1 MSASAEAIRERYLA
15 RKRRARK
22 LWRLRHPEKWK
33 AEKKRWKKLRRER
46 GFVGAPPKL
55 SDDEWI
61 ARHRANRR
69 GQAARYR
76 KRHPE
81 KVREA
86 MRAYEARHPGV
97 RKALLRRY
105 RDKHREEIRRKARL
119 YQAKQAV
126 LFMID
131 ARLYASFRTKRR
143 VWEMMRRKR
152 IGIYRPRFHLRIPD
166 WCCKGFALDGNS
178 QFLAVNLTPA
188 QRAYAKELA
197 IERREWRRCH
207 KGEEASNG

>member
-15 RKRRARK
+15 RKRQARK

-61 ARHRANRR
+61 ARHRANSRA
-69 GQAARYR
+69 QKARYR

-86 MRAYEARHPGV
+86 IRAYEARHPEV

-105 RDKHREEIRRKARL
+105 RNTHREELRL
-119 YQAKQAV
+119 KGRLRYAQSAV

-131 ARLYASFRTKRR
+131 ARLYASFRAKRR
-143 VWEMMRRKR
+143 VQEMMRRKR
-152 IGIYRPRFHLRIPD
+152 IRIYSPRFRLRVPD

-188 QRAYAKELA
+188 QRAYAKELYRGRKEKA
-197 IERREWRRCH
+197 
-207 KGEEASNG
+207 K